1 MYFVEIDVIFFARL
15 YCMISN
21 VKRGQKK
28 KEKKIKEVAKNVK
41 KKLGSVCH
49 FIFRRQIFACR

>member
-15 YCMISN
+15 YCMISK

-28 KEKKIKEVAKNVK
+28 KHKREKKSKKWQK
-41 KKLGSVCH
+41 KKKKN
-49 FIFRRQIFACR
+49 

>member
-41 KKLGSVCH
+41 KKKN
-49 FIFRRQIFACR
+49 